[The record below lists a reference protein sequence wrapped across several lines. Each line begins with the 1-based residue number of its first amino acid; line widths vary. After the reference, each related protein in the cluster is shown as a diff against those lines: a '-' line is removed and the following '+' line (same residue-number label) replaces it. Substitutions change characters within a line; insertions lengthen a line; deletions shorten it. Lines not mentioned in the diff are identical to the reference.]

1 MTENNKI
8 NVQLTKKQYGN
19 LLKLVYLGNWMVNA
33 IRTDDKFKEFNF
45 LESYIFSYAQEAG
58 LEKYV
63 DDEPVGDMKYFPTAE
78 FEELVDHF
86 KEEYDEDVFWEELAD
101 RLGERD
107 FLRKYGEDK
116 IKKMGKDERFYKR
129 YEFIDK
135 YGDELYEHGLDRI
148 EIKGKGE

>member
-148 EIKGKGE
+148 EIKG